1 MSRDV
6 LARHGHRLARH
17 RPPRVFNLAADPF
30 QRLETALRLPDL
42 WQQDAVAA
50 LRAGKDVVVN
60 APTGAGKT
68 YVFELLYPTLKGQAV
83 FTVPTRALANDKLAE
98 WRAAGWDVGI
108 TTGDLT
114 DRPDARVVVATLETQ
129 RERLL
134 RRCVGEVPRLLV
146 VDEYQMLADPA
157 RGAHYELAL
166 ALAVPGQTQLLLLS
180 GSVGNPGDVV
190 AWLRRLGRNA
200 VLVQTDVRPVPLE
213 EITLENL
220 SFRVDDRVKG
230 FWPRLVAKAIQAELA
245 PILLFTPRRAA
256 AEQLARELAQALPLD
271 DPLVLSP
278 EQAQLAGDAFG
289 KLLRKRVAYH
299 HSGLA
304 YALRAGVVEPL
315 AKAGQLRAVIA
326 TTGLAAGV
334 NFSLRSVLITDTRYG
349 ARGFERHLQPDELL
363 QMFGRAGRR
372 GLDERGYVLVAP
384 GRPRPGDARPKIL
397 RRGSQ
402 VDWPTLLAVM
412 AAEQDAG
419 CRMLDAGCP
428 DPATMP
434 SPELRHPASGILHPA
449 SRPPFSS
456 ARHLTASL
464 FSEEAVPLGV
474 ERSLD
479 DGPRPCGLWV
489 DAERARLARP
499 LSVEM
504 LGSRGEWQ
512 ERPDAAD
519 VPLTELHVSTASS
532 HWLPA
537 LQSTEFMKNLGRG
550 NLCRLRASEE
560 EGAWRYGRELPLAVV
575 LRPWEV
581 RLVPTVRAALAALG
595 PDWQG
600 DNLPPGGRL
609 GRAVFEAR
617 ILPMVPVLT
626 GGGRFLTLTQRGP
639 QLFAQADFTHLTR
652 PAYRDRHGVAL
663 LDPPERRDYPAC
675 CRECPQLPVC
685 EHADR
690 ATTPAMA
697 WRQLGLVERDGTP
710 TRRGRV
716 FRLFQHGE
724 GLAVA
729 AGLEDE
735 TFATEDLLY
744 NLANLRAGPR
754 FVQEGDNPHAGRL
767 AARCQQVYGRADF
780 PGYLQAGVPPDYGD
794 GAAEAV
800 WTLLHEPNRKNNLL
814 TETLRHGDLERALTE
829 WRSVLRGLAAA
840 PHDPALE
847 AWDRWRDLRAAA
859 RRHLSTA
866 PGRVVPVHPPLL
878 PAQAR
883 RYEHRLR

>member
-1 MSRDV
+1 MI
-6 LARHGHRLARH
+6 
-17 RPPRVFNLAADPF
+17 AADPF

-42 WQQDAVAA
+42 WQQEAVAA

-98 WRAAGWDVGI
+98 WRALGWDVGI

-114 DRPDARVVVATLETQ
+114 DRPAARVVVATLETQ

-134 RRCVGEVPRLLV
+134 RRRPGEVPRLLV

-166 ALAVPGQTQLLLLS
+166 ALAPPGHTQLLLLS
-180 GSVGNPGDVV
+180 GSVANPGDVV
-190 AWLRRLGRNA
+190 AWLRRLGRDA

-256 AEQLARELAQALPLD
+256 AEQMARDLAQALPLD
-271 DPLVLSP
+271 DPLALSP

-384 GRPRPGDARPKIL
+384 GRPRPGDARPKQL
-397 RRGSQ
+397 RRGAQ

-412 AAEQDAG
+412 AATVQLPVAAVGDRRTAG
-419 CRMLDAGCP
+419 LPVAV
-428 DPATMP
+428 AT
-434 SPELRHPASGILHPA
+434 PEVQAADGGGH
-449 SRPPFSS
+449 RPPLPVPFAI
-456 ARHLTASL
+456 ARQLCESL
-464 FSEEAVPLGV
+464 FSAEFVPLGV
-474 ERSLD
+474 ERCLD

-504 LGSRGEWQ
+504 RGSRGEW
-512 ERPDAAD
+512 EPRPDPEVTGLSELWVTEPASGCVEANPTVAELPDAA
-519 VPLTELHVSTASS
+519 
-532 HWLPA
+532 PA
-537 LQSTEFMKNLGRG
+537 RWCPARRSTEFFKTIGRG
-550 NLCRLRASEE
+550 NFCRLQ
-560 EGAWRYGRELPLAVV
+560 GDGGDWRYGRELPLAVV
-575 LRPWEV
+575 LHPWEV
-581 RLVPTVRAALAALG
+581 RLVPTVRTALAALG
-595 PDWQG
+595 PEWQG
-600 DNLPPGGRL
+600 DGLPPGGRL
-609 GRAVFEAR
+609 GRKVFEER
-617 ILPMVPVLT
+617 ILPMVPVLA
-626 GGGRFLTLTQRGP
+626 GGGQFHALVQRGP
-639 QLFAQADFTHLTR
+639 QLLAQADFAHLTR

-675 CRECPQLPVC
+675 CRGCPQLPVC
-685 EHADR
+685 ENADR

-697 WRQLGLVERDGTP
+697 WRQLGLVERDGSP

-724 GLAVA
+724 GLAIA

-735 TFATEDLLY
+735 TFAVEDLLY
-744 NLANLRAGPR
+744 ALANLRAGPR
-754 FVQEGDNPHAGRL
+754 FVPEGDNPHAGRF

-814 TETLRHGDLERALTE
+814 TETLRPGDLERALTE

-840 PHDPALE
+840 PPDPELE

-859 RRHLSTA
+859 RRHLSAA
-866 PGRVVPVHPPLL
+866 PERVVPVHPTLL
-878 PAQAR
+878 PAQTR

>member
-1 MSRDV
+1 MI
-6 LARHGHRLARH
+6 
-17 RPPRVFNLAADPF
+17 AADPF

-42 WQQDAVAA
+42 WQQEAVAA

-98 WRAAGWDVGI
+98 WRALGWDVGI

-114 DRPDARVVVATLETQ
+114 DRPGARVVVATLETQ

-134 RRCVGEVPRLLV
+134 RRRPGEVPRLLV

-166 ALAVPGQTQLLLLS
+166 ALAPPGETQLLLLS
-180 GSVGNPGDVV
+180 GSVANPGDVV
-190 AWLRRLGRNA
+190 AWLRRLGRDA

-256 AEQLARELAQALPLD
+256 AEQMARELAQTLPLD
-271 DPLVLSP
+271 DPLALSP

-384 GRPRPGDARPKIL
+384 GRPRPGDARPKQL
-397 RRGSQ
+397 RRGAQ
-402 VDWPTLLAVM
+402 VDWPTLVAVM
-412 AAEQDAG
+412 AAQTEARNGEDKNQG
-419 CRMLDAGCP
+419 TENP
-428 DPATMP
+428 DTVARPA
-434 SPELRHPASGILHPA
+434 LHV
-449 SRPPFSS
+449 PFSVS
-456 ARHLTASL
+456 RQLCESL
-464 FSEEAVPLGV
+464 FSAEFVPLGV
-474 ERSLD
+474 ERCLD

-504 LGSRGEWQ
+504 QGSRGEW
-512 ERPDAAD
+512 EPRPDPEAVGLGELWVAQPAPCQVGANLTDAGVEPAD
-519 VPLTELHVSTASS
+519 ATPTR
-532 HWLPA
+532 WRPA
-537 LQSTEFMKNLGRG
+537 RRSTEFFRAIGHG
-550 NLCRLRASEE
+550 NLCRLRG
-560 EGAWRYGRELPLAVV
+560 EGEDWRYGRELPLAVV
-575 LRPWEV
+575 LHPWEV

-595 PDWQG
+595 PEWQG
-600 DNLPPGGRL
+600 DGLPPGGRL
-609 GRAVFEAR
+609 GRKVFEER
-617 ILPMVPVLT
+617 ILPMVPVLS
-626 GGGRFLTLTQRGP
+626 GGGQLYALIQRGP
-639 QLFAQADFTHLTR
+639 QLLAQTDFVHLTR

-675 CRECPQLPVC
+675 CRGCPQLPVC
-685 EHADR
+685 ENADR

-697 WRQLGLVERDGTP
+697 WRQLGLVERDGSP

-724 GLAVA
+724 GLAIA

-744 NLANLRAGPR
+744 ALANLRAGPR
-754 FVQEGDNPHAGRL
+754 FVPEGDNPHAGRF

-814 TETLRHGDLERALTE
+814 TETLRPGDLERALTE

-840 PHDPALE
+840 PHDPELE
-847 AWDRWRDLRAAA
+847 AWNRWRDLRAAA
-859 RRHLSTA
+859 YRHLSAA
-866 PGRVVPVHPPLL
+866 PERVVPVHPALL
-878 PAQAR
+878 PAQTR

>member
-1 MSRDV
+1 MI
-6 LARHGHRLARH
+6 
-17 RPPRVFNLAADPF
+17 AADPF

-42 WQQDAVAA
+42 WQQEAVAA

-114 DRPDARVVVATLETQ
+114 DRPGARVVVATLETQ

-134 RRCVGEVPRLLV
+134 RRRPGEVPRLLV

-166 ALAVPGQTQLLLLS
+166 ALAPSGQTQLLLLS
-180 GSVGNPGDVV
+180 GSVANPGDVV
-190 AWLRRLGRNA
+190 AWLRRLGRDA

-256 AEQLARELAQALPLD
+256 AEQMARDLAQALPLD
-271 DPLVLSP
+271 DPLALSP

-384 GRPRPGDARPKIL
+384 GRPRPGDARPKQL
-397 RRGSQ
+397 RRGAQ
-402 VDWPTLLAVM
+402 VDWPTLVAVM
-412 AAEQDAG
+412 AAELEARDAEEEKQG
-419 CRMLDAGCP
+419 TAEDP
-428 DPATMP
+428 DV
-434 SPELRHPASGILHPA
+434 SVHPIPHVPFSA
-449 SRPPFSS
+449 SRQ
-456 ARHLTASL
+456 LCESL
-464 FSEEAVPLGV
+464 FSAAFVPLGV
-474 ERSLD
+474 ERCLE

-504 LGSRGEWQ
+504 RDSRGEW
-512 ERPDAAD
+512 EPRPDPEAVGLGELWVAEPASRRAEASPTV
-519 VPLTELHVSTASS
+519 VPPEPAVATAGLTDAVPAR
-532 HWLPA
+532 WRPA
-537 LQSTEFMKNLGRG
+537 LRSGEFFKDVGRG
-550 NLCRLRASEE
+550 NLYRLREPE
-560 EGAWRYGRELPLAVV
+560 GDNGAWRYGRELPLAVI
-575 LRPWEV
+575 LHPWEV
-581 RLVPTVRAALAALG
+581 RLVPAVRAALAALG
-595 PDWQG
+595 PEWQG
-600 DNLPPGGRL
+600 DGLPPGGRL
-609 GRAVFEAR
+609 GRKVFEER
-617 ILPMVPVLT
+617 ILPMVPGLT
-626 GGGRFLTLTQRGP
+626 GGGRFHALVQRGP

-675 CRECPQLPVC
+675 CRGCPQLPVC
-685 EHADR
+685 ENADR

-697 WRQLGLVERDGTP
+697 WRQLGLVERDGSP

-724 GLAVA
+724 GLAIA
-729 AGLEDE
+729 AGLEDD

-744 NLANLRAGPR
+744 ALANLRAGPR
-754 FVQEGDNPHAGRL
+754 FVPEGDNPHAGRF

-814 TETLRHGDLERALTE
+814 TETLRPGDLERALTE

-840 PHDPALE
+840 PPDPELE
-847 AWDRWRDLRAAA
+847 TWDRWRDLRAAA
-859 RRHLSTA
+859 RRHLSAA
-866 PGRVVPVHPPLL
+866 PERVVPVHPTLL
-878 PAQAR
+878 PAQTR

>member
-1 MSRDV
+1 MSNTV
-6 LARHGHRLARH
+6 
-17 RPPRVFNLAADPF
+17 AADPF

-42 WQQDAVAA
+42 WQQEAVAA

-68 YVFELLYPTLKGQAV
+68 YVFELLYPTLRGQAV

-129 RERLL
+129 RERFL
-134 RRCVGEVPRLLV
+134 RRRVGEVPRLLV

-180 GSVGNPGDVV
+180 GSVANPGDVV
-190 AWLRRLGRNA
+190 AWLRRLGRDA
-200 VLVQTDVRPVPLE
+200 VLVETEKRPVPLE

-271 DPLVLSP
+271 DPLALSP

-384 GRPRPGDARPKIL
+384 GRPRPGDARPKQL
-397 RRGSQ
+397 RRGAQ
-402 VDWPTLLAVM
+402 VDWPTLMAVM
-412 AAEQDAG
+412 LSGKWEGGRGRLEGRETSPGDSE
-419 CRMLDAGCP
+419 LP
-428 DPATMP
+428 P
-434 SPELRHPASGILHPA
+434 SALPLPT
-449 SRPPFSS
+449 FSL
-456 ARHLTASL
+456 ARQLTASL
-464 FSEEAVPLGV
+464 FSPEAVPLGV

-504 LGSRGEWQ
+504 QNSRGEWEPRPEMEAVTLGEIFLAVAGPAVASPEVPVASP
-512 ERPDAAD
+512 ERTAAAFTP
-519 VPLTELHVSTASS
+519 VR
-532 HWLPA
+532 PA
-537 LQSTEFMKNLGRG
+537 LRSAGFFKRIGRG
-550 NLCRLRASEE
+550 DLCRLR
-560 EGAWRYGRELPLAVV
+560 EGGGEWRYGRELPLAVI
-575 LRPWEV
+575 LHPWEI
-581 RLVPTVRAALAALG
+581 RLVPAVRGALAALG
-595 PDWQG
+595 PEWQG

-609 GRAVFEAR
+609 GRKVFEER

-626 GGGRFLTLTQRGP
+626 DGGRLHALVQRGR
-639 QLFAQADFTHLTR
+639 QLFAQADFAHVTR
-652 PAYRDRHGVAL
+652 PAFRDQHGVAL
-663 LDPPERRDYPAC
+663 LDPPERRDYPPC
-675 CRECPQLPVC
+675 CRGCPQLPIC
-685 EHADR
+685 ENADR
-690 ATTPAMA
+690 GTTPAMA
-697 WRQLGLVERDGTP
+697 WRQLGLVESDGSP

-744 NLANLRAGPR
+744 ALANLRAGPR
-754 FVQEGDNPHAGRL
+754 FVQEGDNPHAGRF

-800 WTLLHEPNRKNNLL
+800 WTLLHEPGRKQNLL
-814 TETLRHGDLERALTE
+814 TETLRPGDLERALTE

-840 PHDPALE
+840 PHDPELE

-859 RRHLSTA
+859 RRHLSAT
-866 PGRVVPVHPPLL
+866 PERVVPVHPTLL
-878 PAQAR
+878 PAQTR